1 MSYDSTSKVQRL
13 KEFWV
18 SKASAD
24 QRKGRAGTIL
34 SILNIISIKILFL
47 YCIHHLGRTGPG
59 VCYRLYSEDEFD
71 AMADYSTPELQKVP
85 LDALLLQMVAMGL
98 PNARLF
104 PFIEPPQPENIENA
118 IESLKQHV
126 S

>member
-24 QRKGRAGTIL
+24 QRKGRAGMFYFIVIKML
-34 SILNIISIKILFL
+34 FYYNIFYS
-47 YCIHHLGRTGPG
+47 GRTGPG
-59 VCYRLYSEDEFD
+59 VCYRLYSEDEFE
-71 AMADYSTPELQKVP
+71 AMAKYSTPELQKVP

-104 PFIEPPQPENIENA
+104 PFIEPPQPENVENA
-118 IESLKQHV
+118 INSLKQHV

>member
-1 MSYDSTSKVQRL
+1 VLTNV
-13 KEFWV
+13 
-18 SKASAD
+18 
-24 QRKGRAGTIL
+24 KGELVFFFIDFISIITIL
-34 SILNIISIKILFL
+34 L
-47 YCIHHLGRTGPG
+47 YCILYLGRTGPG
-59 VCYRLYSEDEFD
+59 VCYRLYSEDEFE
-71 AMADYSTPELQKVP
+71 AMAEYSTPELQKVP

-104 PFIEPPQPENIENA
+104 PFIEPPQAENVENA

>member
-24 QRKGRAGTIL
+24 QRKGRAGIYY
-34 SILNIISIKILFL
+34 IVNKISINILFSH
-47 YCIHHLGRTGPG
+47 CIFHPGRTGPG

>member
-24 QRKGRAGTIL
+24 QRKGRAGMFHFIDMKMLFYHSTCIL
-34 SILNIISIKILFL
+34 D
-47 YCIHHLGRTGPG
+47 LGRTGPG
-59 VCYRLYSEDEFD
+59 VCYRLYSEDEFE
-71 AMADYSTPELQKVP
+71 AMAEYSTPELQKVP

-104 PFIEPPQPENIENA
+104 PFIEPPQPENVENA
-118 IESLKQHV
+118 INSLKQHV

>member
-1 MSYDSTSKVQRL
+1 MYI
-13 KEFWV
+13 F
-18 SKASAD
+18 
-24 QRKGRAGTIL
+24 G
-34 SILNIISIKILFL
+34 
-47 YCIHHLGRTGPG
+47 LGRTGPG

-71 AMADYSTPELQKVP
+71 AMAEYSTPELQKVP

-104 PFIEPPQPENIENA
+104 PFIEPPQSENIENA

-126 S
+126 RLKCLRFYVQNWKIPLLFVHYDGFTQLSSQGIIFFCHHIKITYII

>member
-24 QRKGRAGTIL
+24 QRKGRAGIYYIVIL
-34 SILNIISIKILFL
+34 AIILVSHCTF
-47 YCIHHLGRTGPG
+47 HSGRTGPG

>member
-24 QRKGRAGTIL
+24 QRKGRAGMFHFIVIKML
-34 SILNIISIKILFL
+34 FYYSIFYS
-47 YCIHHLGRTGPG
+47 GRTGPG
-59 VCYRLYSEDEFD
+59 VCYRLYSEDEFE
-71 AMADYSTPELQKVP
+71 AMAKYSTPELQKVP

-104 PFIEPPQPENIENA
+104 PFIEPPQPENVENA
-118 IESLKQHV
+118 INSLKQHV